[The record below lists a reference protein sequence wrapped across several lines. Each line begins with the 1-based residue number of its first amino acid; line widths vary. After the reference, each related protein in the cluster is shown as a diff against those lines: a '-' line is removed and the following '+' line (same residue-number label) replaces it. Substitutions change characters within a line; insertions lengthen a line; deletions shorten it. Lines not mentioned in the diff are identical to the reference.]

1 MRVMTREVN
10 QGVIIGE
17 NVHVRV
23 LEIRGNL
30 VRLGISCPR
39 AESPSL
45 YDYREEIL
53 RIELPES
60 SAEPLQSVR

>member
-17 NVHVRV
+17 NVHVTV
-23 LEIRGNL
+23 LEIRGNT

-39 AESPSL
+39 AEYPSI
-45 YDYREEIL
+45 YDYREETV
-53 RIELPES
+53 RIELPETH
-60 SAEPLQSVR
+60 ELPLEFVR